1 MRRSFSVDFHIV
13 EFDELAYWN
22 FRCWVFFF
30 SLFLYD
36 SSSPKKTQIFRIFLT
51 IHQQLVIRPLLCIND
66 AAVASTLYTTIFPFS
81 RFYLEK
87 KRKEKFFHRRR
98 NNIIT
103 IAYWRAHNIIMPAYI
118 IGLYVYG
125 DDLSVLLYMI
135 HTRRLLYRFC
145 GNLLIF
151 SVFFFF
157 C

>member
-1 MRRSFSVDFHIV
+1 MRGVRRSFSVDFHIV

-22 FRCWVFFF
+22 FRCWVFISPCMTRQVRKNTNLSYF
-30 SLFLYD
+30 SD
-36 SSSPKKTQIFRIFLT
+36 DP
-51 IHQQLVIRPLLCIND
+51 
-66 AAVASTLYTTIFPFS
+66 STTCYTTSVVYKRCSSCIYSIHNHISILPFLF
-81 RFYLEK
+81 RK

-103 IAYWRAHNIIMPAYI
+103 IAYWWAHNIIMPAYI